1 MTFRGKDER
10 LSYLEA
16 YLTLTSVKD
25 SRLTEGKTLHL
36 NERGHLLLTK

>member
-1 MTFRGKDER
+1 MNFRGKDER

-16 YLTLTSVKD
+16 YLTLTGLKN
-25 SRLTEGKTLHL
+25 SRLTDGKTLHL